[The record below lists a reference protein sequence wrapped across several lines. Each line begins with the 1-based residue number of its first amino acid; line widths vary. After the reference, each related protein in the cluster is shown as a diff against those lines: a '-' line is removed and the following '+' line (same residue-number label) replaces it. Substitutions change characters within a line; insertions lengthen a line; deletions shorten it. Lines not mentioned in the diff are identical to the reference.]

1 MVLDFEGPGLP
12 AIYGIR
18 VGLTVHAP
26 DGTTRQSIGTLPT
39 ANGTVTTGQ
48 LEAAMTPIALPT
60 SAAFKLNGETGTLDI
75 VAEALDLQKS
85 TLATQTVVDTPIRSG
100 ETWTIT
106 LDFTAKASSA
116 LEGAGRASAA
126 VAPAN
131 PDPTPRGDTDLERTG
146 IEPTWSLA
154 PVAPAR

>member
-1 MVLDFEGPGLP
+1 MVLDFEGSGLA

-26 DGTTRQSIGTLPT
+26 DGTTLQSVGTLPS
-39 ANGTVTTGQ
+39 ASGT
-48 LEAAMTPIALPT
+48 TPIPLPT
-60 SAAFKLNGETGTLDI
+60 SAAFKLNGESGTLDI
-75 VAEALDLQKS
+75 VAEALDLQKN
-85 TLATQTVVDTPIRSG
+85 TLARQTVADTPIRSG
-100 ETWTIT
+100 ETWTLT
-106 LDFTAKASSA
+106 LDFTAKASAA

-154 PVAPAR
+154 PAASAR